1 MDGGIGM
8 VDKVA
13 SNIHSNFDGRCG
25 PYDRLPCGFKK
36 RSAAIAKT
44 SNTLLVIIPC
54 PRDQ

>member
-1 MDGGIGM
+1 M